1 MKKQLS
7 QPERMVLFAL
17 TEDGMRTD
25 SEVAERV
32 GMKESTVGAHRR
44 SLIKNGHLKFANYPA
59 FHKLGCEFLV
69 EFFGRTNPAIPL
81 DDKNEVYTRFF
92 RRNPQIF
99 DAVSGEGFLMASAA
113 FTKVSD
119 LLNFNERHD
128 IFFED
133 LPTSKGLLEV
143 AIFPFEISRCSYVY
157 NFAPCIHR
165 ILGVSASE
173 PTGREPKWHKLETPD
188 LSKVETKVLLEMLEF
203 PTATDA
209 EIASRTKR
217 SRQSVTALR
226 NGFLERELFT
236 RTAVP
241 TLNSVEFGAV
251 AYVHL
256 KFKPSVNLDKKN
268 SIAGDDWWLQSC
280 YTLERNSEL
289 FAVYPFA
296 SFKEY
301 SSLMGEY
308 IGPFERSG
316 VLAQH
321 PEIFVVSSENIVD
334 LVDCAFSPLLRRIL
348 T

>member
-17 TEDGMRTD
+17 AEDGMRTD

-44 SLIKNGHLKFANYPA
+44 SLIKDGHVKIANYPA

-92 RRNPQIF
+92 SRNPQIF
-99 DAVSGEGFLMASAA
+99 DAVSGEGFLMASSA
-113 FTKVSD
+113 FTKVAD
-119 LLNFNERHD
+119 LLTFNERHD
-128 IFFED
+128 IFFEH

-143 AIFPFEISRCSYVY
+143 AIFPFEISRCSYFY
-157 NFAPCIHR
+157 NFAPCLHR
-165 ILGVSASE
+165 ILDVDVSE
-173 PTGREPKWHKLETPD
+173 PAGRRPKFHKFECPE
-188 LSKVETKVLLEMLEF
+188 LSKVETKVFLEMLEF

-209 EIASRTKR
+209 DIASRTRR
-217 SRQSVTALR
+217 SRQSVTSLR
-226 NGFLERELFT
+226 NSFLERELFI

-241 TLNSVEFGAV
+241 TLSSVEFGAV

-256 KFKPSVNLDKKN
+256 RFKPSVTLEKKN
-268 SIAGDDWWLQSC
+268 SVAGDDWWKQSC
-280 YTLERNSEL
+280 YTLERNSEV

-308 IGPFERSG
+308 IGPFDRAG

-334 LVDCAFSPLLRRIL
+334 LVDCAFAPLVKRIL
-348 T
+348 A

>member
-1 MKKQLS
+1 MKRQLS
-7 QPERMVLFAL
+7 QSERSVLFAL
-17 TEDGMRTD
+17 TEDGTRTD

-32 GMKESTVGAHRR
+32 GMKESTVGTHRR
-44 SLIKNGHLKFANYPA
+44 SLIKNGHIHFVNYPA

-81 DDKNEVYTRFF
+81 DDKNEIYTRFF
-92 RRNPQIF
+92 KRNPQIF

-113 FTKVSD
+113 FTKIAD
-119 LLNFNERHD
+119 LLNFSERHD
-128 IFFED
+128 IFFES
-133 LPTSKGLLEV
+133 LPTSKGLLEA
-143 AIFPFEISRCSYVY
+143 AIFPFEISRCSYLY
-157 NFAPCIHR
+157 NFAPCLHR
-165 ILGVSASE
+165 ILRVNASDPDGVK
-173 PTGREPKWHKLETPD
+173 PKWHRMESPE
-188 LSKVETKVLLEMLEF
+188 LSKMEAQALLEMLEF
-203 PTATDA
+203 PNATDA
-209 EIASRTKR
+209 EIASRTRR
-217 SRQSVTALR
+217 SRQSVTAVR
-226 NGFLERELFT
+226 NAFIEQGLLV

-241 TLNSVEFGAV
+241 TLTSVEFGAV

-256 KFKPSVNLDKKN
+256 KFKPATTLEKKN
-268 SIAGDDWWLQSC
+268 SIAGDDWWKQSC

-321 PEIFVVSSENIVD
+321 PEIFVVSTENLVD
-334 LVDCAFSPLLRRIL
+334 LVDCAFAPLVKRIL

>member
-1 MKKQLS
+1 
-7 QPERMVLFAL
+7 MVLFAL
-17 TEDGMRTD
+17 AENGMRTD

-44 SLIKNGHLKFANYPA
+44 ALVKNGHVRFANYPA

-92 RRNPQIF
+92 DRNPQIF

-113 FTKVSD
+113 FTRMAD
-119 LLNFNERHD
+119 LLTFSERHD

-143 AIFPFEISRCSYVY
+143 AIFPFEISRCSYSY
-157 NFAPCIHR
+157 NFAPCLHR
-165 ILGVSASE
+165 ILGVGASA
-173 PTGREPKWHKLETPD
+173 PAGRRPKWHKLECPE
-188 LSKVETKVLLEMLEF
+188 LSKAETKVFLEMLQF
-203 PTATDA
+203 PNATDA
-209 EIASRTKR
+209 EIAGRTRR

-226 NGFLERELFT
+226 NSFLERELFI

-256 KFKPSVNLDKKN
+256 KFKPSVSLEKKN
-268 SIAGDDWWLQSC
+268 SIAGDDWWRQSC

-289 FAVYPFA
+289 FTVYPFA

-301 SSLMGEY
+301 GSLMEEY
-308 IGPFERSG
+308 IGPFERAG
-316 VLAQH
+316 VLSQH

-334 LVDCAFSPLLRRIL
+334 LVDCAFAPLVKRIL